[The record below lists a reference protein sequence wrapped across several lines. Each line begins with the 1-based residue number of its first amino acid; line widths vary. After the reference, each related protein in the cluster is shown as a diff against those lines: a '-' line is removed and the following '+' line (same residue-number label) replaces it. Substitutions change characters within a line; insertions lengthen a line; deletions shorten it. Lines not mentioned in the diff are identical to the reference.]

1 MRRPDLPP
9 KLVQSFLTVLQMQ
22 SYTQAAHALNLTQPA
37 VTQHISRLEEIVGV
51 RLIERSRGVVL
62 PTAEAQALMPELERF
77 EQSAKLLFDKARA
90 VAEGGR
96 NSLQIATPTSLVAHL
111 LVPAITELR
120 RSGTGVF
127 PVFREVDD
135 HRVYDMVR
143 AGEVDF
149 ALTSMTGSDTAL
161 SCTFLLSDRPCVV
174 CLQDH
179 PLASTGSVSIEDIL
193 PFELIRPPADTSA
206 NRTIGIFEKTL
217 QAEFTYAAEAS
228 RLMTMETMARAGLG
242 VLILP
247 ALSAQLSAH
256 TDLVFRPIDT
266 EKGWRSC
273 QLIRQKHLRPS
284 PVAKQVMEGVQSK
297 VRALEMA
304 MPDLLARHA
313 PPGSQDR
320 T

>member
-1 MRRPDLPP
+1 MRRLDLPP
-9 KLVQSFLTVLQMQ
+9 KLVQSFLTVLRMQ
-22 SYTQAAHALNLTQPA
+22 SYTQAAHTLNLTQPA
-37 VTQHISRLEEIVGV
+37 VTQHISRLEEIIGV

-77 EQSAKLLFDKARA
+77 EHSAKLLFDKARA
-90 VAEGGR
+90 VAEGGL

-111 LVPAITELR
+111 LAPATAEIR
-120 RSGTGVF
+120 RSGTGLF

-161 SCTFLLSDRPCVV
+161 SCTFLLTDRPCLV
-174 CLQDH
+174 CPDDH
-179 PLASTGSVSIEDIL
+179 PLAGNGSVSLEQIL

-206 NRTIGIFEKTL
+206 NRTIGIFEKTA

-228 RLMTMETMARAGLG
+228 RLMTMEAMARAGLG

-247 ALSAQLSAH
+247 ALSARLCAH
-256 TDLVFRPIDT
+256 SGLVFRPIDT
-266 EKGWRSC
+266 DEGWRSC
-273 QLIRQKHLRPS
+273 QLIRQRHVRPS
-284 PVAKQVMEGVQSK
+284 LVTHQVMEGVQNEA
-297 VRALEMA
+297 RALEMA
-304 MPDLLARHA
+304 MPELLALHM
-313 PPGSQDR
+313 PSP
-320 T
+320 